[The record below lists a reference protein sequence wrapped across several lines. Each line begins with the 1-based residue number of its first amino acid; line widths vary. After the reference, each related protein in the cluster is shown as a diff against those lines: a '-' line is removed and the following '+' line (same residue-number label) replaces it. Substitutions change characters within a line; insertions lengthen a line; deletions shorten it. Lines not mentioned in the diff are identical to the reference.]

1 MMVTDILQT
10 ESSEV
15 FNMPKLPVCPHC
27 HTIYRYDDVRKLIF
41 EKEHTCYHC
50 DKNFRISKK
59 NVLILF
65 LIIEIIASA
74 LNVFE
79 LYMMADFMVLIITNI
94 ISLLIGIIL
103 VPYFLKMIK

>member
-1 MMVTDILQT
+1 MMATDIQQI

-15 FNMPKLPVCPHC
+15 NYAKTSCLSALPHNLQIRRCKLF
-27 HTIYRYDDVRKLIF
+27 F
-41 EKEHTCYHC
+41 EKEHKCYHC
-50 DKNFRISKK
+50 EKKFRISKK

-94 ISLLIGIIL
+94 ISLLIDIIL